1 MWMSSEQRARRHGLL
16 PLPCIDSNDAV
27 VYESRMRRLVVL
39 SMLAALGLACTPRSR
54 TPAVP
59 PRVASAVGAVAVIPF
74 RVGGELDPAGSFA
87 ERRDVPPVPD
97 DVGDH
102 IAMTLGQQ
110 LARDGVTVSDSA
122 AVQQATP
129 PPGTSRY
136 DPAMAMRVAKAV
148 GARLAVLGALTRY
161 AQREGSA
168 WGARTPATVWY
179 QAVLVDAATGSLI
192 DRERFEYTQQPLSQ
206 NLLELP
212 RFLQGGGKWV
222 TREEML
228 DGALDETAAQ
238 LVRAIRT
245 APLSG

>member
-1 MWMSSEQRARRHGLL
+1 M
-16 PLPCIDSNDAV
+16 PCVDSNDTV
-27 VYESRMRRLVVL
+27 VYESRMRGLVVL
-39 SMLAALGLACTPRSR
+39 STLVALGLACAPRSR

-59 PRVASAVGAVAVIPF
+59 PRVASAIGAVAVIPF
-74 RVGGELDPAGSFA
+74 RIGGELDPTASFA
-87 ERRDVPPVPD
+87 ERRDVPAVPE

-102 IAMTLGQQ
+102 IAVTLGRQ

-161 AQREGSA
+161 TEREGSA

-179 QAVLVDAATGSLI
+179 QAVLVDAATGNVI

-245 APLSG
+245 APRSG